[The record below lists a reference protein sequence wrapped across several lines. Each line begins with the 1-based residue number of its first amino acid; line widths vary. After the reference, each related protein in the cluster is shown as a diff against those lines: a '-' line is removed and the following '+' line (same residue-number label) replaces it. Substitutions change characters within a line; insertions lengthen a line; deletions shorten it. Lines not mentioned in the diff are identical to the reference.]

1 MALTLQLKR
10 RKPRVEIVPMIDVMF
25 FMLVFF
31 LLFSTLKNAQ
41 TGVEVN
47 LPKAMHLGEAKQN
60 IVIITINQNAQIFF
74 GKIPL
79 ELAEIQREV
88 SNELHKD
95 GQTQFIIKPD
105 ATVPYSVLISL
116 MDKLAEAGV
125 KATVMGG

>member
-1 MALTLQLKR
+1 
-10 RKPRVEIVPMIDVMF
+10 MIDVMF

-60 IVIITINQNAQIFF
+60 IVVISINQEAQIFF
-74 GKIPL
+74 GKTPL
-79 ELAEIQREV
+79 SLDGIQRQV
-88 SNELHKD
+88 ATELLKD

-116 MDKLAEAGV
+116 MDRLAEAGV
-125 KATVMGG
+125 KRPLWGVDREQFPKSGQHD